1 MKTHKPLL
9 KFILGLCFALTLSN
23 CKKCKDEDPRARIIN
38 NASQKVSVQIQTTG
52 GNTVNM
58 NNVQPGSTSDYA
70 NYAAG
75 DVMFTVS
82 VGNKINVVTN
92 VKMEKC
98 FEYDIA
104 IDENGV
110 VNSTSKDRNE

>member
-1 MKTHKPLL
+1 MKNFKSV
-9 KFILGLCFALTLSN
+9 FGIILGICLVLSLSN
-23 CKKCKDEDPRARIIN
+23 CKKCKDEDPRAKIIN
-38 NASQKVSVQIQTTG
+38 NASQKASVQIQTTG

-58 NNVQPGSTSDYA
+58 NNVQPGTSSEFSSYA
-70 NYAAG
+70 QG

-98 FEYDIA
+98 FEYEIS

-110 VNSTSKDRNE
+110 VNSTATDRNK